1 MATYAL
7 AVPQTKIEDDVY
19 VVAGS
24 VAMKRILAGKTLF
37 GNLAMPI
44 DLY

>member
-7 AVPQTKIEDDVY
+7 AVPQTKIEDVVY

-24 VAMKRILAGKTLF
+24 VAMKRISAGKTVF
-37 GNLAMPI
+37 GNPAMPL
-44 DLY
+44 D

>member
-1 MATYAL
+1 MATYTV
-7 AVPQTKIEDDVY
+7 AVSQTKIQDDVY
-19 VVAGS
+19 VGAGS

-44 DLY
+44 Y